1 MRTGKLRRAAA
12 TGAVSVAVIAILGAS
27 APAGSA
33 TLSGSGAG
41 LSGSG
46 VGAKVA
52 AAVVRL
58 AGSVPLLPS
67 GSKVIGSTD
76 PKATVSAD
84 VSLKPRDPAALDAFI
99 TDVSTPGSPEFRHY
113 LSVGEF
119 GPRFGPTAA
128 TLAAVRAWLSSTGLH
143 VGSTDSGGL
152 LIPVSGTAAQIE
164 QAFGTSLVAARLPSG
179 RVARNNT
186 VMPVVPA
193 SLAGALQGVIGL
205 STVVQPH
212 AQIKTTA
219 TPSTNP
225 PPAGGGSSP
234 SVAPKVN
241 GAVTAHA
248 VPSACPAA
256 SALQPVG
263 YTADQVARSYGFSTL
278 YGQGRTGAGLRVG
291 IYELEP
297 FTPSDIAT
305 YQSCMGTNVSVQN
318 VNVDGGASGPQ
329 GGEAALDIEEMSSMA
344 PGASIVVYSGPQSG
358 NGPIDIYA
366 RLVGDDSTQV
376 ITTSWGICEPQM
388 DPSMRATESSLFAQA
403 AAQGQ
408 TIVAASGDAGSSDC
422 YNPSVVLGNDI
433 SLLVDDPADQPY
445 VTGAGGT
452 SIVSPSSPPA
462 ETVWNSGPG
471 TGAGGGGVSD
481 VFGQPSWQAG
491 AGVDSPAADAQCA
504 AIGRTSCR
512 EVPDVSALSDPAHGF
527 INYWGGGWG
536 VAGGTS
542 VASPLWGA
550 LLAVIDQGQPA
561 TVGFVN
567 PALYSCG
574 PSGFNDVTIGDN
586 DLFPV
591 ASFHYSATAGY
602 DLASGWGSP
611 MAVAMASNLAVG
623 SSCTKGLPGYWL
635 AASDGG
641 IFSFGHAGFYG
652 STGALT
658 LNRPIVGM
666 AATPDGGGYWLVASD
681 GGIFSFGNAG
691 FYGSTGALTLNR
703 PIVGMAATPDGR
715 GYWLVASDGGIF
727 SFGDAGFHGSTGA
740 LTLNRP
746 IVGMAAVPGGGGYWL
761 VASDGGI
768 FSFGNA
774 GFHGSAGGLPLNR
787 PIVGMAA
794 TPNGAGY
801 WLVASDGGIFSFGN
815 AGFHGSTGGMALNRP
830 IVGISATADGAGYWL
845 VASDGGI
852 FTFGD
857 ARFFGSTGALTLN
870 RPIVSMAAT

>member
-1 MRTGKLRRAAA
+1 MRRVAAL
-12 TGAVSVAVIAILGAS
+12 GAVTLAVIGVLGAS
-27 APAGSA
+27 EPAGSA
-33 TLSGSGAG
+33 SLSGSGAQ
-41 LSGSG
+41 
-46 VGAKVA
+46 VV

-58 AGSVPLLPS
+58 AGSVPRLPS

-76 PKATVSAD
+76 PNAPVSVD
-84 VSLKPRDPAALDAFI
+84 VSLKPRDPAGLAAFI
-99 TDVSTPGSPEFRHY
+99 ASASTPGSPNYRHY
-113 LSVGEF
+113 LSPGQF
-119 GPRFGPTAA
+119 GPTFGPTAS
-128 TLAAVRAWLSSTGLH
+128 TVTAVRAWLSSTGLQ
-143 VGSTDSGGL
+143 VGPTGTGGL
-152 LIPVSGTAAQIE
+152 LIPVSGSAGQVE
-164 QAFGTSLVAARLPSG
+164 QAFGTSLIAARLPSG

-186 VMPVVPA
+186 TTPAVPA
-193 SLAGALQGVIGL
+193 ALAAALQGVIGL

-212 AQIKTTA
+212 AQIKTSA
-219 TPSTNP
+219 TPNAS
-225 PPAGGGSSP
+225 AGPSSP
-234 SVAPKVN
+234 APAPASPASPAPKVS
-241 GAVTAHA
+241 GSATAHA
-248 VPSACPAA
+248 LPAA
-256 SALQPVG
+256 CAAASSLHPVG
-263 YTADQVARSYGFSTL
+263 YTADQLANIYGFSTL
-278 YGQGRTGAGLRVG
+278 YGQGRTGAGLKVG

-297 FTPSDIAT
+297 YTPSDIAA
-305 YQSCMGTNVSVQN
+305 YQSCFGFSVPVQN
-318 VNVDGGASGPQ
+318 INVDGGATGPQ

-344 PGASIVVYSGPQSG
+344 PGVSIQVYSGRQVGS
-358 NGPIDIYA
+358 GPIDIYA
-366 RLVGDDSTQV
+366 RMVGDDSTQV
-376 ITTSWGICEPQM
+376 ISTSWGICEPQM
-388 DPSMRATESSLFAQA
+388 DPAMRAAESSLFAQA

-422 YNPSVVLGNDI
+422 YNPSVLLGGST
-433 SLLVDDPADQPY
+433 SLQVDDPADQPY

-452 SIVSPSSPPA
+452 SIQSPSSPPT

-471 TGAGGGGVSD
+471 TGAGGGGVSS
-481 VFGQPSWQAG
+481 VFGQPSWQSG
-491 AGVDSPAADAQCA
+491 AGVDAPVATSACA
-504 AIGRTSCR
+504 AIGRSSCR
-512 EVPDVSALSDPAHGF
+512 EVPDVSGLADPAHGF

-574 PSGFNDVTIGDN
+574 PSGFNDVTSGTN
-586 DLFPV
+586 DLFPLGAV
-591 ASFHYSATAGY
+591 HYPATSGY
-602 DLASGWGSP
+602 DVASGWGSP
-611 MAVAMASNLAVG
+611 MAVTLASDLAPG

-635 AASDGG
+635 VASDGG

-652 STGALT
+652 STGALP
-658 LNRPIVGM
+658 LNRPIVGMAKTPDGGGYWLVASDGGIFSFGDAGFHGSTGALALNKPIVGM

-681 GGIFSFGNAG
+681 GGIFSFG
-691 FYGSTGALTLNR
+691 
-703 PIVGMAATPDGR
+703 
-715 GYWLVASDGGIF
+715 
-727 SFGDAGFHGSTGA
+727 DAGFHGSTGA
-740 LTLNRP
+740 LALNRP

-774 GFHGSAGGLPLNR
+774 GFHGSAGGFPLNR

-794 TPNGAGY
+794 VPGGGGY

-830 IVGISATADGAGYWL
+830 IVGISATAAGAGYWL
-845 VASDGGI
+845 VASDGGV

-870 RPIVSMAAT
+870 RPIVGMAAT

>member
-1 MRTGKLRRAAA
+1 MRTAGIRRAAA
-12 TGAVSVAVIAILGAS
+12 LGAVSMAVIGILGAS
-27 APAGSA
+27 QPAGSA
-33 TLSGSGAG
+33 SFPGTGAE
-41 LSGSG
+41 
-46 VGAKVA
+46 VA

-58 AGSVPLLPS
+58 AGEVPALPS

-76 PKATVSAD
+76 PNTPVSVD
-84 VSLKPRDPAALDAFI
+84 VSLKPRDPAGLDAFI
-99 TDVSTPGSPEFRHY
+99 ADASTPGSPDYRHY
-113 LSVGEF
+113 LSAGQF
-119 GPRFGPTAA
+119 GPRFGPTPA
-128 TLAAVRAWLSSTGLH
+128 TVAAVRDWLASTGLQ
-143 VGSTDSGGL
+143 VGATDPGGL
-152 LIPVSGTAAQIE
+152 LIPATGTAGQVE
-164 QAFGTSLVAARLPSG
+164 QAFGTPLIATRLPSG

-186 VMPVVPA
+186 ALPVVPA
-193 SLAGALQGVIGL
+193 GLAGALQGVIGL

-212 AQIKTTA
+212 AQINTTA
-219 TPSTNP
+219 AGAPPS
-225 PPAGGGSSP
+225 AGGGSSP
-234 SVAPKVN
+234 PVAPMVS
-241 GAVTAHA
+241 GGVTAHA
-248 VPSACPAA
+248 VPSACAAA
-256 SALQPVG
+256 SALHPAG
-263 YTADQVARSYGFSTL
+263 YTADQLANVYGFSAL
-278 YGQGRTGAGLRVG
+278 YGQGRTGTGLKVG

-297 FTPSDIAT
+297 YTPSDIAT
-305 YQSCMGTNVSVQN
+305 YQNCFGTNVSIQN
-318 VNVDGGASGPQ
+318 VNVDGGATGPQ
-329 GGEAALDIEEMSSMA
+329 GGEAALDIEEMASMA
-344 PGASIVVYSGPQSG
+344 PGASIQVYSGRQVG

-366 RLVGDDSTQV
+366 RMVGDDSTQV
-376 ITTSWGICEPQM
+376 ISTSWGICEPQM
-388 DPSMRATESSLFAQA
+388 DPTMRATESSLFAQA

-408 TIVAASGDAGSSDC
+408 TIVAASGDAGSEDC
-422 YNPSVVLGNDI
+422 YNPSVVLGNDT
-433 SLLVDDPADQPY
+433 SLQVDDPADQPY

-452 SIVSPSSPPA
+452 SIVSASSPPA

-471 TGAGGGGVSD
+471 TGAGGGGVSS
-481 VFGQPSWQAG
+481 VFGQPSWQSG
-491 AGVDSPAADAQCA
+491 AGVNGPAATAQCG
-504 AIGRTSCR
+504 AIGRASCR
-512 EVPDVSALSDPAHGF
+512 EVPDVSALADPNHGF

-542 VASPLWGA
+542 VASPLWAA

-574 PSGFNDVTIGDN
+574 PSGFNDITVGDN
-586 DLFPV
+586 DLFPLV
-591 ASFHYSATAGY
+591 SLHYSATPGY

-611 MAVAMASNLAVG
+611 MAVALAANLAAG

-652 STGALT
+652 STGAMA

-681 GGIFSFGNAG
+681 GGIFSFGDAG
-691 FYGSTGALTLNR
+691 FHGSTGAMALNR
-703 PIVGMAATPDGR
+703 PIVGMAATPDGG

-794 TPNGAGY
+794 TPTGAGY
-801 WLVASDGGIFSFGN
+801 WLVASDGGIFSFGS
-815 AGFHGSTGGMALNRP
+815 AGFHGSTGALTLNRP
-830 IVGISATADGAGYWL
+830 IVGISTTPDGAGYWL
-845 VASDGGI
+845 VASDGGV

-870 RPIVSMAAT
+870 RPIVGLAAT

>member
-1 MRTGKLRRAAA
+1 MRRAAA
-12 TGAVSVAVIAILGAS
+12 LGAVTMVVIGVLGS
-27 APAGSA
+27 SEPAGSA
-33 TLSGSGAG
+33 TD
-41 LSGSG
+41 
-46 VGAKVA
+46 VA

-58 AGSVPLLPS
+58 VGSVPVLPT
-67 GSKVIGSTD
+67 GSKVIGTTD
-76 PKATVSAD
+76 PTTPVSVD

-99 TDVSTPGSPEFRHY
+99 TDASTPGSPNYRHY
-113 LSVGEF
+113 LSPGEF
-119 GPRFGPTAA
+119 GPAFGPTVS
-128 TLAAVRAWLSSTGLH
+128 TVAAVRSWLSSTGLQ
-143 VGSTDSGGL
+143 VGATDPGGL
-152 LIPVSGTAAQIE
+152 LIPVSGTAGQVA

-186 VMPVVPA
+186 SPPAVPA
-193 SLAGALQGVIGL
+193 ALAGVLQGVIGL

-212 AQIKTTA
+212 AQIQTTA
-219 TPSTNP
+219 TPNP
-225 PPAGGGSSP
+225 AASP
-234 SVAPKVN
+234 SVTPKVS
-241 GAVTAHA
+241 GAATAHA
-248 VPSACPAA
+248 LPAA
-256 SALQPVG
+256 CAAASSLHPVG
-263 YTADQVARSYGFSTL
+263 YTADQLANIYGFSTL
-278 YGQGRTGAGLRVG
+278 YSQGRTGSGLKVG

-297 FTPSDIAT
+297 YTPSDIAT
-305 YQSCMGTNVSVQN
+305 YQSCFGSNVPVQN
-318 VNVDGGASGPQ
+318 ISVDGGAVGPQ

-344 PGASIVVYSGPQSG
+344 PGASIVVYSGRQVG
-358 NGPIDIYA
+358 TGPIDIYA
-366 RLVGDDSTQV
+366 RMVGDDSTQV
-376 ITTSWGICEPQM
+376 ITTSWGICEPEM
-388 DPSMRATESSLFAQA
+388 DPGMRAAESSLFAQA

-408 TIVAASGDAGSSDC
+408 TVVAASGDAGSSDC
-422 YNPSVVLGNDI
+422 FNPSDLLGGDT
-433 SLLVDDPADQPY
+433 SLQVDDPADQPY

-452 SIVSPSSPPA
+452 SILSPSSPPT
-462 ETVWNSGPG
+462 ETVWNSGTG
-471 TGAGGGGVSD
+471 TGAGGGGVSS
-481 VFGQPSWQAG
+481 VFGQPSWQSG
-491 AGVDSPAADAQCA
+491 AGVDAPIATSECA
-504 AIGRTSCR
+504 AIGRSSCR
-512 EVPDVSALSDPAHGF
+512 EVPDVAGLSDPAHGF
-527 INYWGGGWG
+527 INYWGGDWG

-550 LLAVIDQGQPA
+550 LLAVIDQGQQA

-574 PSGFNDVTIGDN
+574 PSGFNDITTGNN
-586 DLFPV
+586 DLFPFISTHYPATSAYDV
-591 ASFHYSATAGY
+591 AT
-602 DLASGWGSP
+602 GWGSP
-611 MAVAMASNLAVG
+611 SAVALASDLAPG

-652 STGALT
+652 STGGLP

-681 GGIFSFGNAG
+681 GGIFSFGDAG
-691 FYGSTGALTLNR
+691 FYGSTGALALNR
-703 PIVGMAATPDGR
+703 PIVGMATTPDGR

-740 LTLNRP
+740 LALNRP

-794 TPNGAGY
+794 TPDRGGY
-801 WLVASDGGIFSFGN
+801 WLVASDGGIFSFGD
-815 AGFHGSTGGMALNRP
+815 AGFHGSTGGLALNRP
-830 IVGISATADGAGYWL
+830 IVGISVTPDGGGYWL
-845 VASDGGI
+845 VASDGGV

-870 RPIVSMAAT
+870 RPIVGMAAT

>member
-1 MRTGKLRRAAA
+1 MRRGRIRRLAAL
-12 TGAVSVAVIAILGAS
+12 GVVSVAVIGVLGAS
-27 APAGSA
+27 QPAGSA
-33 TLSGSGAG
+33 SLSGTGAQ
-41 LSGSG
+41 
-46 VGAKVA
+46 VA

-58 AGSVPLLPS
+58 AGAVPALPS

-76 PKATVSAD
+76 PNTPVSVD
-84 VSLKPRDPAALDAFI
+84 VSLKPRDQAGLDAFI
-99 TDVSTPGSPEFRHY
+99 TDASTPGSPNYRHY
-113 LSVGEF
+113 LSPGEF
-119 GPRFGPTAA
+119 GPRFGPTDA
-128 TLAAVRAWLSSTGLH
+128 TVAAVRSWLSSAGLQ
-143 VGSTDSGGL
+143 VGATESGGL
-152 LIPVSGTAAQIE
+152 LIPVSGTASQME

-186 VMPVVPA
+186 RGPVVPA
-193 SLAGALQGVIGL
+193 ALAGALQGVIGL

-219 TPSTNP
+219 SPNTSPPS
-225 PPAGGGSSP
+225 AGGGPSP
-234 SVAPKVN
+234 SVTPKAST
-241 GAVTAHA
+241 GVTAHQ
-248 VPSACPAA
+248 VPAACAAA
-256 SALQPVG
+256 SALHPAG
-263 YTADQVARSYGFSTL
+263 YTADQLANAYGFSTL
-278 YGQGRTGAGLRVG
+278 YGQGRTGSGLRVG

-297 FTPSDIAT
+297 YTPSDIAT
-305 YQSCMGTNVSVQN
+305 YQNCFGTSVSVQN
-318 VNVDGGASGPQ
+318 VPVDGGATGPQ
-329 GGEAALDIEEMSSMA
+329 GGEAALDIEEMASMA
-344 PGASIVVYSGPQSG
+344 PGASIVVYSGRQVG

-366 RLVGDDSTQV
+366 RMVGDDSTQV

-388 DPSMRATESSLFAQA
+388 DPAMRASESSLFAQA

-422 YNPSVVLGNDI
+422 YNPSALLGADT
-433 SLLVDDPADQPY
+433 SLQVDDPADQPY

-452 SIVSPSSPPA
+452 SIQSPSSPPA

-471 TGAGGGGVSD
+471 TGAGGGGVSSI
-481 VFGQPSWQAG
+481 FGQPAWQSG
-491 AGVDSPAADAQCA
+491 AGVNSPAASTQCA
-504 AIGRTSCR
+504 ALGRASCR

-536 VAGGTS
+536 VSGGTS

-567 PALYSCG
+567 PALYSCA
-574 PSGFNDVTIGDN
+574 PSGFNDVTSGNN
-586 DLFPV
+586 DLFPFAAV
-591 ASFHYSATAGY
+591 DYQATPGY

-611 MAVAMASNLAVG
+611 SAAALAADLAPG
-623 SSCTKGLPGYWL
+623 SSCTRGLPGYWL

-652 STGALT
+652 STGALA

-666 AATPDGGGYWLVASD
+666 ASTPDGG
-681 GGIFSFGNAG
+681 
-691 FYGSTGALTLNR
+691 
-703 PIVGMAATPDGR
+703 

-740 LTLNRP
+740 LALNRPIVGMASTPDGGGYWLVASDGGIFSFGDAGFHGSTGALALNRP

-787 PIVGMAA
+787 SIVGMAA
-794 TPNGAGY
+794 TPSGSGY
-801 WLVASDGGIFSFGN
+801 WLVASDGGIFSYGS
-815 AGFHGSTGGMALNRP
+815 AGYHGSTGAIALNRP
-830 IVGISATADGAGYWL
+830 IVGISTTADGAGYWL
-845 VASDGGI
+845 VASDGGV

-870 RPIVSMAAT
+870 RPIVGMAAT